1 MLRQLGALGISG
13 AVGQLYSGSLFAGPG
28 GAAGGLERLVAGEV
42 VNRGDGQY
50 EAWRNSMVWHL
61 RKPERYPDTIIR
73 AQSEQ
78 DVISAV
84 KYATDEGLKVSA
96 RSSGHNSTGAAL
108 RDGGILI
115 DLALLRDVE
124 IDRRQ
129 KNRTNTAGALV
140 RATCPGG
147 R

>member
-1 MLRQLGALGISG
+1 MALIDKPDCMALTMLTDLRRRDVLRQLGALGMTG

-28 GAAGGLERLVAGEV
+28 GAAEGLERLVAGDV

-84 KYATDEGLKVSA
+84 KYATDEG
-96 RSSGHNSTGAAL
+96 T
-108 RDGGILI
+108 
-115 DLALLRDVE
+115 
-124 IDRRQ
+124 
-129 KNRTNTAGALV
+129 
-140 RATCPGG
+140 
-147 R
+147 